1 MDPPLDLCKKS
12 YGRTFNCLVSKIL
25 FQKVQFS
32 FKISID
38 VGLRTFS
45 KNSQK
50 LAVLNLMRLRKLS
63 DTAFPLLFHRRRKK
77 RTPSLQV
84 HNRKFFLKFK
94 GKVCKHERK
103 DPYQFSHLIDLP
115 HLYLNSKTCKV
126 FRLDKIR
133 RATFRQ
139 LQRYILQK
147 YHYYRFY
154 FNLRQRYISQRE
166 I

>member
-1 MDPPLDLCKKS
+1 MGGGVVDTGGAYIMDPQLDLCKKS

-32 FKISID
+32 FQMSID

-50 LAVLNLMRLRKLS
+50 LAVLNLMPLRKLS

-84 HNRKFFLKFK
+84 HNF
-94 GKVCKHERK
+94 
-103 DPYQFSHLIDLP
+103 
-115 HLYLNSKTCKV
+115 LNSKE
-126 FRLDKIR
+126 
-133 RATFRQ
+133 
-139 LQRYILQK
+139 
-147 YHYYRFY
+147 RFASTKEGIHIN
-154 FNLRQRYISQRE
+154 FHIWSIFFICTWIKMCNL
-166 I
+166 